1 MLSKQ
6 WQDSDK
12 MNITPRPFK
21 KASSQD
27 KESILP
33 VATLSIALYVFR
45 RSTQVSQRC
54 RARGGNF
61 VIDFINTNKWRQLPK
76 ATELAQA

>member
-33 VATLSIALYVFR
+33 VATLSIALYVLC
-45 RSTQVSQRC
+45 RSRPASDVAPEVAILLS
-54 RARGGNF
+54 A
-61 VIDFINTNKWRQLPK
+61 L
-76 ATELAQA
+76 